1 MFEILRTHYTGE
13 ISGNEEN
20 ISVAGWIRNV
30 RGHGKIMFVS
40 LADRDGEIQI
50 TVKDDMIEKFKTL
63 SREDVVSV
71 KGNIQ
76 KNDKAPNGFELIPS
90 SLEVLN
96 KSEKPLPLET
106 DSKIKSNLDTRL
118 DNRFLD
124 VRNPRVMSIFKIKD
138 IIQRH
143 FTSHFEEK
151 GFVLINT
158 PEIVAASTE
167 GGTDLFPIS
176 YFEKEAFLVQSPQL
190 YKQILMASGLD
201 KVIIQGP
208 VFRAEEHDTSF
219 HVNESIQ
226 MDIEQAFVENEDEVL
241 KHMKEFII
249 SLYQKIN
256 DSASK
261 ELKILDRDFK
271 VPEKIEQITYDEA
284 LGIVNKSDEKLEWGE
299 DFTPEMQRTIN
310 KEFEPVIIT
319 KWPTDIRSFYS
330 MPEPDNEKI
339 CRSYDMLINGIELS
353 SGAQRIHNY
362 DNLVNEMKRRGM
374 NPENFEFYLNA
385 FKYGMPPHAG
395 WSFGLDRLT
404 MVMTGSKNIR
414 ECIMFPRDRKRLTP

>member
-1 MFEILRTHYTGE
+1 MLRTHYIGE
-13 ISGNEEN
+13 LSGNEEN
-20 ISVAGWIRNV
+20 ISLAGWIRNI
-30 RGHGKIMFVS
+30 RGHGKIMFVF
-40 LADRDGEIQI
+40 LADRDGQIQI
-50 TVKDDMIEKFKTL
+50 TVKDDLIKDFKSL

-71 KGNIQ
+71 KGSVK
-76 KNDKAPNGFELIPS
+76 KNDKAPNGMELIPS
-90 SLEVLN
+90 SIEVLN
-96 KSEKPLPLET
+96 RSEKPLPLET
-106 DSKIKSNLDTRL
+106 DSKIESNLDTRL

-124 VRNPRVMSIFKIKD
+124 VRNPKVMSIFRIKD
-138 IIQRH
+138 MIQRH
-143 FTSHFEEK
+143 FIRHFEDK
-151 GFVLINT
+151 GFVLVNT
-158 PEIVAASTE
+158 PEIVAAATE

-201 KVIIQGP
+201 KVMIQCP

-226 MDIEQAFVENEDEVL
+226 MDIEQAFVRNEDEVL
-241 KHMKEFII
+241 KHMKEFIL

-256 DSASK
+256 DSCSK
-261 ELKILDRDFK
+261 ELKNLGRDIK

-284 LGIVNKSDEKLEWGE
+284 LKIVNKKSKELEWGD

-310 KEFEPVIIT
+310 KEFEPVIVT

-330 MPEPDNEKI
+330 MPEPGNEKI
-339 CRSYDMLINGIELS
+339 CRSYDMLINGIEVS
-353 SGAQRIHNY
+353 SGAQRIHKN
-362 DNLVNEMKRRGM
+362 DELVNEMKSRGM
-374 NPENFEFYLNA
+374 NPENFEFYINA

-404 MVMTGSKNIR
+404 MVMTGMKNIR